1 MERRSFERRPY
12 GRVDVDLCFRCHA
25 IWFDAFESAQLTPGA
40 VVELFRAIHAAGL
53 AAPSA
58 AGAQR
63 LECPVC
69 RERLA
74 LTHDLQRNTRIT
86 YSRCPA
92 GHGRFSTFYQFLR
105 EKSFVRELT
114 PGEIE
119 RLRATVAQVRCSSC
133 GAPVDLAR
141 DMQCAFCRA
150 PISILD
156 ANAVSRA
163 LQELSA
169 AEARRTTV
177 DPFAAVDAVLA
188 GQRIERRLAAIE
200 GRRGWAP
207 AAESVDL
214 VGAALGFLLHDL

>member
-1 MERRSFERRPY
+1 MERRAYERRLQ
-12 GRVDVDLCFRCHA
+12 GQVELDLCFRCHA

-40 VVELFRAIHAAGL
+40 VIELFRAIHAAGL
-53 AAPSA
+53 PAAA
-58 AGAQR
+58 AIADR
-63 LECPVC
+63 LECPIC
-69 RERLA
+69 RAALA

-86 YSRCPA
+86 YSRCPS

-114 PGEIE
+114 AGEME
-119 RLRATVAQVRCSSC
+119 RLRARVAQVRCSGC

-141 DMQCAFCRA
+141 DAQCGYCRA

-156 ANAVSRA
+156 ENAVSRA

-177 DPFAAVDAVLA
+177 DPFAAVDAALA
-188 GQRIERRLAAIE
+188 GQRIERRLAAVE
-200 GRRGWAP
+200 GRRGWTAP
-207 AAESVDL
+207 VESVDL
-214 VGAALGFLLHDL
+214 VGAALGFLLQDL